1 MSGRRMTSASG
12 LGWWIIC
19 CLGLIAL
26 GAAVESQAAQ
36 RLSHDR
42 AQGTFTAI
50 FQRQELTNVLE
61 ELTRVTGWQVY
72 LEPETRHTVS
82 VAFTNQPTG
91 EALRRLLGPLSY
103 ALIPQPGQPPRLMV
117 FRTSVEEATQLIVAR
132 QKGPEDGGRIPDEL
146 IVVLKPGQSVDEIAK
161 ALGAR
166 VVASSAGLNA
176 YRLKFDSEESAQAA
190 RERLAQNPAVASVD
204 SNYWVQRPG
213 DIDVLRA
220 GAGRP
225 LVLSAKPIGDGNP
238 IVVGLIDTAV
248 QSLGKDLDP
257 LILKGISVA
266 GEAALPA
273 DVLTHGTAMAYD
285 ILTGLSQLL
294 PPGQATSVRLV
305 WVDVYGNN
313 PQTTTFDVGV
323 GTFTAIQAGANII
336 NYSLGG
342 EGESAFL
349 RDILQSARQKGILP
363 IAAAGNVPGTVPVY
377 PAAFPEA
384 IAITAGD
391 RQGQIAPWANRGEFV
406 DGVAP
411 GSSLVP
417 FAGRTFFVSGTSTA
431 TAFASG
437 YAAALADKTGK
448 PALEVER
455 LLLELIGVKKP

>member
-1 MSGRRMTSASG
+1 MSGRYILQFSSG
-12 LGWWIIC
+12 RWWMAWL
-19 CLGLIAL
+19 LGLL
-26 GAAVESQAAQ
+26 VWGVPWHSQGAQ
-36 RLSHDR
+36 RLTHDR
-42 AQGTFTAI
+42 SRSVFSAA
-50 FQRQELTNVLE
+50 FQRQTLTNVLE

-72 LEPETRHTVS
+72 LEPETRHTVTVS
-82 VAFTNQPTG
+82 FTNQPTG

-117 FRTSVEEATQLIVAR
+117 FRTSVEEATQLIVAT
-132 QKGPEDGGRIPDEL
+132 QKGTQDAGRIPDEL
-146 IVVLKPGQSVDEIAK
+146 IVVLKPGQSMEELAK
-161 ALGAR
+161 ALGAK
-166 VVASSAGLNA
+166 VVGAAAGLNA
-176 YRLKFDSEESAQAA
+176 YRLKFDTEEAAQAA

-213 DIDVLRA
+213 DIDLLRA
-220 GAGRP
+220 GAGRAP
-225 LVLSAKPIGDGNP
+225 LLSAKPIGDGNP

-248 QSLGKDLDP
+248 QSLGKELDP

-266 GEAALPA
+266 GEATLPA
-273 DVLTHGTAMAYD
+273 DAPTHGTAMAYD

-323 GTFTAIQAGANII
+323 GTYAAIQAGANII

-448 PALEVER
+448 PAAEIER

>member
-1 MSGRRMTSASG
+1 MAGEG
-12 LGWWIIC
+12 L
-19 CLGLIAL
+19 
-26 GAAVESQAAQ
+26 AAN

-42 AQGTFTAI
+42 AQGLFSAAI
-50 FQRQELTNVLE
+50 QRWELTNVLE

-72 LEPETRHTVS
+72 VEPETRLTVMAS
-82 VAFTNQPTG
+82 FTNQPTG

-117 FRTSVEEATQLIVAR
+117 FRTSVEDATQLIVAR
-132 QKGPEDGGRIPDEL
+132 ERRNADSTRIPDEL
-146 IVVLKPGQSVDEIAK
+146 IVVLKPGQSMDELAK
-161 ALGAR
+161 SLGAK
-166 VVASSAGLNA
+166 VVGAASGLNA
-176 YRLKFDSEESAQAA
+176 YRLKFDSEAAAQAA
-190 RERLAQNPAVASVD
+190 RELLAQNPTVASVD
-204 SNYWVQRPG
+204 ANYWVQRPG
-213 DIDVLRA
+213 DVDLLRA

-225 LVLSAKPIGDGNP
+225 LMLSAKPIGEGNP

-266 GEAALPA
+266 GEAKLPA
-273 DVLTHGTAMAYD
+273 DTPTHGTAMAYD
-285 ILTGLSQLL
+285 ILMGLSQLL
-294 PPGQATSVRLV
+294 PAGQATSVRLV

-323 GTFTAIQAGANII
+323 GTYAAIQAGANII

-349 RDILQSARQKGILP
+349 REVLQLARQKGILP
-363 IAAAGNVPGTVPVY
+363 IAAAGNVPGTAPVY

-391 RQGQIAPWANRGEFV
+391 RQGQIAAWANRGDFV

-437 YAAALADKTGK
+437 FAAALADKTGK
-448 PALEVER
+448 PAAEVER

>member
-1 MSGRRMTSASG
+1 MSGRRTTSASG
-12 LGWWIIC
+12 LGRWFIC

-72 LEPETRHTVS
+72 LEPATRHTVT
-82 VAFTNQPTG
+82 VTFTNQPTG

-166 VVASSAGLNA
+166 VVAASAGLNA
-176 YRLKFDSEESAQAA
+176 YRLKFDSEEAAQAA
-190 RERLAQNPAVASVD
+190 RERLAQNPAVAMVD

-213 DIDVLRA
+213 EIDLLRA

-225 LVLSAKPIGDGNP
+225 LVLSAKPIGEGNP
-238 IVVGLIDTAV
+238 IIVGLIDTAV

-266 GEAALPA
+266 GEAKLPA
-273 DVLTHGTAMAYD
+273 DAPTHGTAMAYD

-323 GTFTAIQAGANII
+323 GTFAAIQAGANII

-342 EGESAFL
+342 EGESTFL